1 MNKKVLQF
9 IAFGVLAAFF
19 AGIHANI
26 ASATNYKYNKIP
38 VKSPVVTAGMK
49 SGVAKYKNGNYVG
62 AMQDFKEYLEKIP
75 VKKENAVTAA
85 YTMYYIALCYT
96 QLGFK
101 SEANELYKV
110 IADSNV
116 NYALS
121 HYSKV
126 AMNCIDSDG
135 SNEICTTKVYR
146 APSVEEVAKTNAE
159 LNAGKDDIT
168 KFIESGKAIH
178 PAALDR
184 ITKERME
191 RKLQEEEYSKKQAT
205 KQ

>member
-1 MNKKVLQF
+1 MNRKVLQF
-9 IAFGVLAAFF
+9 MALGALIALF
-19 AGIHANI
+19 AGIHANF
-26 ASATNYKYNKIP
+26 ANATNYKYNKVP
-38 VKSPVVTAGMK
+38 VKSPVVTSGMK
-49 SGVAKYKNGNYVG
+49 SGVAKYNNGNYVG
-62 AMQDFKEYLEKIP
+62 AMQDFKEYLAKMP
-75 VKKENAVTAA
+75 KKQENSVTAA
-85 YTMYYIALCYT
+85 YTLYYIALCYT

-101 SEANELYKV
+101 SEANELYKL
-110 IADSNV
+110 IAESNV

-126 AMNCIDSDG
+126 AMNCIDNDG
-135 SNEICTTKVYR
+135 SNEICTPQVYR

-168 KFIESGKAIH
+168 KFIESGKTIH

-191 RKLQEEEYSKKQAT
+191 RKLQADEYSQKQN
-205 KQ
+205 KQQ